1 MSTVDSKAVAVVTE
15 GLEVLRGERRIF
27 LFFLCVWGSFLC
39 VGWWGGLLKDSEHE
53 WERLPACLPAWSS
66 SIALA

>member
-1 MSTVDSKAVAVVTE
+1 MES
-15 GLEVLRGERRIF
+15 GG
-27 LFFLCVWGSFLC
+27 FFSFFYVCGVFFLC